1 MLVNK
6 HNTKV
11 GLNKCSMQDICL
23 VKLNHEQDCLGYSRK
38 AIFKQAP
45 TGQI

>member
-1 MLVNK
+1 MFINK
-6 HNTKV
+6 SNAKV
-11 GLNKCSMQDICL
+11 GLNKCSMRDICL
-23 VKLNHEQDCLGYSRK
+23 VKLNHEQDCLDYSRK